1 MICVSRRP
9 ACPVPKLTSLA
20 SGRGSLCT
28 AGALL
33 WQLGSA
39 LYLAGYK
46 DTSKDVKTA
55 RYQKGGGIKWL
66 GITIGI
72 GASISFAGTLLKW
85 W

>member
-1 MICVSRRP
+1 M
-9 ACPVPKLTSLA
+9 
-20 SGRGSLCT
+20 
-28 AGALL
+28 L

-46 DTSKDVKTA
+46 DTTKDVKTA